1 MRGIDLAFA
10 AGDFGNGIAPAVSW
24 EEHVFINPDL
34 TVYLEREPEGE
45 WVALQSETRVL
56 AGSVAV
62 AQSVLWDQQGRIG
75 RATQAL
81 LVGPR

>member
-1 MRGIDLAFA
+1 M
-10 AGDFGNGIAPAVSW
+10 
-24 EEHVFINPDL
+24 FINPDL

-56 AGSVAV
+56 SGSVSV

-75 RATQAL
+75 HATQAL